1 MIELSVIIPAYN
13 EERRLPRTLNSVY
26 DFLSKRGRSFEILV
40 VDDGSH
46 DRTTD
51 IVLEYAKDRPEVR
64 VKSYQPNRGKGFAV
78 RVGMLSARGETIL
91 IDDADGSSPIEEV
104 DRLESALAQG
114 ADLAIGSRAKP
125 DNSRKVQTLLHRKF
139 IGNTFNAI
147 VQSLLLPGIYDT
159 QCGFKLFKR
168 QAARDIF
175 SVNRID
181 GFGFDVEVLYI
192 AKMRSYKI
200 VELAINWTNVE
211 GSKVNVLVDSPKM
224 LIEVL
229 NVTSSAVCG
238 LYRRKPGSIRAD
250 EGLIGVGDRAAD
262 GEKDDAS

>member
-1 MIELSVIIPAYN
+1 MIELSVVIPAYN
-13 EERRLPRTLNSVY
+13 EERRLPRTLESVY
-26 DFLSKRGRSFEILV
+26 QYLSGRGRSFEIVV

-46 DRTTD
+46 DRTCD
-51 IVLEYAKDRPEVR
+51 LVLEYAREHPEIR
-64 VKSYQPNRGKGFAV
+64 IRSYQPNRGKGFAV
-78 RVGMLSARGETIL
+78 RVGILSARGETIL

-104 DRLESALAQG
+104 ERLEAALAEG

-125 DNSRKVQTLLHRKF
+125 DSSRKVQALVYRKF

-147 VQSLLLPGIYDT
+147 VQRLLLPGIFDT

-192 AKMRSYKI
+192 ARLRSYKI
-200 VELAINWTNVE
+200 TELAINWTNVE
-211 GSKVNVLVDSPKM
+211 GSKVNVLFDSPKM
-224 LIEVL
+224 LLEVL
-229 NVTSSAVCG
+229 NVTTAGCCG
-238 LYRRKPGSIRAD
+238 FYRRKAVGGRAED
-250 EGLIGVGDRAAD
+250 GLIGVGDR
-262 GEKDDAS
+262 ERDDAP

>member
-13 EERRLPRTLNSVY
+13 EERRLPRTLAAVY
-26 DFLSKRGRSFEILV
+26 QFLSQRGRTFEILV

-51 IVLEYAKDRPEVR
+51 LVVEYAKDHPEVR
-64 VKSYQPNRGKGFAV
+64 IKSYQPNRGKGFAV
-78 RVGMLSARGETIL
+78 RVGMLSARGETML

-104 DRLESALAQG
+104 ERLEKALADG
-114 ADLAIGSRAKP
+114 ADIAIGSRAKP
-125 DNSRKVQTLLHRKF
+125 DESTKVQAQIYRKF
-139 IGNTFNAI
+139 IGNTFNVI

-168 QAARDIF
+168 HCARDIF

-192 AKMRSYKI
+192 AKLRSYKI
-200 VELAINWTNVE
+200 VETAINWTNVE

-224 LIEVL
+224 LVEVL
-229 NVTSSAVCG
+229 NVTTAGACG
-238 LYRRKPGSIRAD
+238 LYRRKPGIVRP
-250 EGLIGVGDRAAD
+250 EGLIGVSD
-262 GEKDDAS
+262 GERDEAS